1 MLIVL
6 KDKTEKKKK
15 LLVDPQKSVFLSF
28 KTKTAKKC
36 SSYFSNVLA
45 LKTIDAQMF
54 CWSVFWKAH

>member
-28 KTKTAKKC
+28 ETKTAKK
-36 SSYFSNVLA
+36 VLH
-45 LKTIDAQMF
+45 IFQMF
-54 CWSVFWKAH
+54 